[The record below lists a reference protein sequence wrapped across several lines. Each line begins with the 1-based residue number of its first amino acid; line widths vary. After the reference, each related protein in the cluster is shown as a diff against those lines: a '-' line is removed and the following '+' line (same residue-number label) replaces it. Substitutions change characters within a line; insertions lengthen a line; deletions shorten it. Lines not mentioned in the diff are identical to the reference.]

1 MSRPV
6 GKDTEVVRGVKKS
19 ASLMVDFLY
28 TARTT
33 LDFVA
38 DANLPPVVMRDK
50 VYRNGLIDARERGV
64 KIRIVTEVTRDDIAL
79 IIRNARRLERLT
91 SDILEITKIE
101 SGAVKLYRETLDPNV
116 KVQNI
121 AKDAKTI

>member
-1 MSRPV
+1 
-6 GKDTEVVRGVKKS
+6 
-19 ASLMVDFLY
+19 
-28 TARTT
+28 
-33 LDFVA
+33 VA
-38 DANLPPVVMRDK
+38 GANLPPVVMRDK
-50 VYRNGLIDARERGV
+50 VCRNGLIDARERGV